1 MQSKHHWLK
10 HTLLF
15 TSMWVLAAC
24 SQEAKSDQSSKSP
37 KDSTELT
44 SSIETSKDT
53 QAQSLETTTTSQS
66 DFPRIEEAVETTQ
79 SPIKP
84 LDKDTPL
91 KDGRY
96 QALSPENEQGNQ
108 LYHVIVVKD
117 GKVQSSDFDYFNQK
131 HNKIS
136 KSEEYNLQM
145 KQATG
150 VDLEEVIEALDS
162 DFLANPYQEVDA
174 IAGASQTVMDYKGS
188 AQVLM
193 AAASR
198 GDQSVQKVSISS
210 QK

>member
-1 MQSKHHWLK
+1 MPSKHHWLK

-24 SQEAKSDQSSKSP
+24 SQEAKSDQSPKSP
-37 KDSTELT
+37 KASTELT

-79 SPIKP
+79 NPIKS

-108 LYHVIVVKD
+108 LYHVIVVQD
-117 GKVQSSDFDYFNQK
+117 GRVQASDFDYFNQK

-150 VDLEEVIEALDS
+150 LDLEEVIEALDS

-174 IAGASQTVMDYKGS
+174 IAGASQTVKDYKES
-188 AQVLM
+188 AQALM

-198 GDQSVQKVSISS
+198 GDQAVQKVTISS

>member
-24 SQEAKSDQSSKSP
+24 SQEAKSDQSPKSP
-37 KDSTELT
+37 KASTELT

-53 QAQSLETTTTSQS
+53 QAQSLEATTTSQS

-79 SPIKP
+79 SSIKP

-108 LYHVIVVKD
+108 LYHVIVVKE
-117 GKVQSSDFDYFNQK
+117 GKVQASDFDYFNQK

>member
-1 MQSKHHWLK
+1 MPSKHHWLK

>member
-1 MQSKHHWLK
+1 MQSKRHWLK

>member
-1 MQSKHHWLK
+1 MPSKHHWLK

-24 SQEAKSDQSSKSP
+24 SQEAKSDQSSKSLEA
-37 KDSTELT
+37 SSELT
-44 SSIETSKDT
+44 SSIEASNEDR
-53 QAQSLETTTTSQS
+53 AQSLEATTTSQS

-79 SPIKP
+79 SSIKP

-117 GKVQSSDFDYFNQK
+117 GKVQASDFDYFNQK

-174 IAGASQTVMDYKGS
+174 IAGASQTVKDYKGS
-188 AQVLM
+188 AQALL

-198 GDQSVQKVSISS
+198 GDQAVQKVSISS